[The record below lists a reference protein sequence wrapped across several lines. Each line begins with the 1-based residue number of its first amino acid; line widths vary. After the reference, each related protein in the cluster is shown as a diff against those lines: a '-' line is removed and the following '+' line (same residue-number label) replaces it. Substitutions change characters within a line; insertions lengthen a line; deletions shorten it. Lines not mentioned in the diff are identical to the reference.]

1 MASPIGLRRLRAN
14 RQAIKQ
20 FDQFESLSIVHTD
33 AIACVAF
40 RWSVIGW
47 NLHNWCDSRTFDRT
61 KLNMFNP
68 CDPGRCMYVYTVRS
82 PRRSPPVNTMLSVI
96 VRQSNDK
103 DDMRMTT
110 TLIAYQPTFCS
121 NYQQLPLSLWQR
133 IKLHV
138 RTRHKIFNFWLN
150 RELNALKDAGI

>member
-1 MASPIGLRRLRAN
+1 M
-14 RQAIKQ
+14 
-20 FDQFESLSIVHTD
+20 LSSILQTD
-33 AIACVAF
+33 AMANLGSHWWALVD
-40 RWSVIGW
+40 VIGC
-47 NLHNWCDSRTFDRT
+47 NLHNRCDSRTFDRT
-61 KLNMFNP
+61 KLNKFNP
-68 CDPGRCMYVYTVRS
+68 CDPGRNRSCSCMFVYTVRS